1 MTLRAPK
8 LCFDPSYGISE
19 RRAKEGG
26 ATLGDQPA
34 IPWRV
39 EHDLHTSRSAVSLK
53 PHHGVHGPLE
63 SRRKAF
69 DGMLRSGA
77 NSIGDDGVVGMK
89 DDVHE
94 LTLRM
99 WLG

>member
-1 MTLRAPK
+1 LR
-8 LCFDPSYGISE
+8 FDTPNCVRE

-26 ATLGDQPA
+26 VTLGDQAAMP
-34 IPWRV
+34 RRM
-39 EHDLHTSRSAVSLK
+39 EHDLHASRSAVSLK
-53 PHHGVHGPLE
+53 PHHGVDAPLE
-63 SRRKAF
+63 SRGHAF
-69 DGMLRSGA
+69 DRGLRSGP

-94 LTLRM
+94 LTLRV